1 MGSIPGKRYGFWADN
16 ASTKPVAR
24 PRSMWSE
31 LATALPAD
39 DIGATRASPRVLV
52 ATGI

>member
-1 MGSIPGKRYGFWADN
+1 MGSIPGKRYGFWADSG
-16 ASTKPVAR
+16 STKPVAR
-24 PRSMWSE
+24 PRGMWSE

-52 ATGI
+52 TTGN